1 MGNKLSRVSDEILN
15 NEELIERIKRGEVEE
30 VIKEVQEKLKVKLSN
45 VELALL
51 RKNLNPIKGK

>member
-1 MGNKLSRVSDEILN
+1 MENKLSRVSDEILN